1 MSERLSQRW
10 MDAGDFPDDIICPY
24 CGDLTQGAST
34 ECWEMLG
41 PDKGHDG
48 DRVEVECSRCEKA
61 FQVTVWVSYAFD
73 TQPAEKP

>member
-1 MSERLSQRW
+1 
-10 MDAGDFPDDIICPY
+10 
-24 CGDLTQGAST
+24 
-34 ECWEMLG
+34 MLG

-48 DRVEVECSRCEKA
+48 DRVEVECSRCGKA